1 MAAEGEDADKVNTV
15 YKHSFAYCELDG
27 YFYCRRK
34 DASNFFLKIDAD
46 TGNAWV
52 VDTGNNDLLGSSDC
66 YMTFGRKRS

>member
-46 TGNAWV
+46 TGNAWGW
-52 VDTGNNDLLGSSDC
+52 TRATT
-66 YMTFGRKRS
+66 TFWGRPTAI